1 MTMLARTFP
10 HPLLSVFIAI
20 LWLLLNNDA
29 SIGNLLLGAIV
40 GWAVPKV
47 TSSYWP
53 DHARI
58 GNTRAIVEYCAV
70 VLKDI
75 VVSNLQVAYLVLF
88 RRGDTLRSRY
98 ISVPLE
104 LGSAE
109 AVTVLAA
116 TITLTPG
123 TLSADFSADGRALLV
138 HCLDVGDPEQAVAAI
153 KQRYE
158 RRLMEIFR

>member
-1 MTMLARTFP
+1 M
-10 HPLLSVFIAI
+10 
-20 LWLLLNNDA
+20 
-29 SIGNLLLGAIV
+29 
-40 GWAVPKV
+40 
-47 TSSYWP
+47 
-53 DHARI
+53 
-58 GNTRAIVEYCAV
+58 EYCAV